1 MTEPPT
7 PDTLSPELLRRMNGY
22 WRAANYLSV
31 GHIYLEDNPLLEAPL
46 EREHLTPRLLGH
58 WGTTPWLNFIY
69 VAPGAV
75 RAEATRVL
83 GNFLRDVMS
92 LNRDKQDFRVFGPDE
107 TASNRL
113 DAIYEASGKEWM
125 ARIEDVD
132 TDLSATGRL
141 AGRQMV

>member
-1 MTEPPT
+1 
-7 PDTLSPELLRRMNGY
+7 MNGY
-22 WRAANYLSV
+22 WRAANYSRSGKYTARAFV
-31 GHIYLEDNPLLEAPL
+31 DAAFP
-46 EREHLTPRLLGH
+46 HLCRRSS
-58 WGTTPWLNFIY
+58 
-69 VAPGAV
+69 APGAV

-83 GNFLRDVMS
+83 GKFLRDVMS